1 MSLLAVVPLAI
12 NDNWV
17 TMLQPASLRGKEQEV
32 LDLFL
37 LQRKKGAVDKT
48 LVQQELGLSQS
59 HFDKICS
66 VLLDKCYKR
75 IAPDGGLTLLTML
88 SSKVPALERHFFK
101 ELVLQVEQHK
111 TGSDY
116 LCSILELMQNNLPVV
131 NQDLEVFHYISKL
144 FQQAATNNELQST
157 KVYTTAKELYLRI

>member
-17 TMLQPASLRGKEQEV
+17 TILQPASLRGKEQEV

-37 LQRKKGAVDKT
+37 LQPKKGAVDKT

-75 IAPDGGLTLLTML
+75 IASDGGLTLLNML
-88 SSKVPALERHFFK
+88 SSKMPALRTTFFQRIG
-101 ELVLQVEQHK
+101 LASGA
-111 TGSDY
+111 T
-116 LCSILELMQNNLPVV
+116 QNG
-131 NQDLEVFHYISKL
+131 
-144 FQQAATNNELQST
+144 
-157 KVYTTAKELYLRI
+157 